1 MKGDALLIGPVA
13 KAALQRSDRA
23 TTMACFDRSF
33 YLKTDEH
40 IICVADESLYCG
52 PLNLMVRW
60 HERRPNGAS
69 SGLAVG
75 QQWALEN
82 DRLSLLGG
90 SRDDIDLRAAR
101 LWEPI
106 EPSHLFDQEK
116 ITDGLGRLI
125 ELLTPLGQQDGLLAL
140 ILDPNRGPR
149 NPVEQAAAVPL
160 CSLRHDAIGWLHNG
174 DLSILSSLHDLLG
187 LGPGLTPSGDDII
200 AGMFV
205 GSHYLGRG
213 DAAMDLWHRLEQTA
227 RRRTTPISIA
237 HLSAAAAGMGAAPF
251 HRLLE
256 ALAKNQ
262 DAAVI
267 EALDAVAKIG
277 HCSGY
282 DAVGGLVLLLRAR
295 VAAGDVQSA
304 AA

>member
-1 MKGDALLIGPVA
+1 MKGEASLIGPVA
-13 KAALQRSDRA
+13 KAALQRSGMA

-33 YLKTDEH
+33 YLRTDDH

-60 HERRPNGAS
+60 HEMRPNGVS
-69 SGLAVG
+69 SSLAVG
-75 QQWALEN
+75 QRWALEN
-82 DRLSLLGG
+82 DRLSLIGG
-90 SRDDIDLRAAR
+90 SKVDIDLRAAR
-101 LWEPI
+101 LWKLVEPRW
-106 EPSHLFDQEK
+106 LLDQGK
-116 ITDGLGRLI
+116 ITDGLGRLV
-125 ELLTPLGQQDGLLAL
+125 ELLAPLGQQDGLLAL

-149 NPVEQAAAVPL
+149 NPVEQAAAAL
-160 CSLRHDAIGWLHNG
+160 LRSLSHDSIGWFLNG

-200 AGMFV
+200 AGMLIA
-205 GSHYLGRG
+205 SHYLGRG

-227 RRRTTPISIA
+227 RRRTTPISVA

-262 DAAVI
+262 DAAMS

-282 DAVGGLVLLLRAR
+282 DAVGGLVLLLRAM
-295 VAAGDVQSA
+295 VAAGEA
-304 AA
+304 